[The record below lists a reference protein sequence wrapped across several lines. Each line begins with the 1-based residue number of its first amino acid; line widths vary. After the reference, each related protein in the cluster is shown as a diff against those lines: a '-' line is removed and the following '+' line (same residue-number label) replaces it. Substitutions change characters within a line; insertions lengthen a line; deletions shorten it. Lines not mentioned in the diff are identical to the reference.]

1 MSMFEPLDAV
11 KMSPSKAK
19 GTLQIGLI
27 KDSEMGDDPG
37 FPGGPVL
44 SQVLIRGRWEGQR
57 RDVMT
62 EDFCCSL
69 TMGRGSRSP
78 DTSRGWKRPGS
89 RSYREAIRRNHPLTS
104 GLRTSGTVRS

>member
-19 GTLQIGLI
+19 GTLQIALI
-27 KDSEMGDDPG
+27 KDSEMGGDPG

-69 TMGRGSRSP
+69 TMEEG
-78 DTSRGWKRPGS
+78 PGLQEPGCLQRLEKARIQVLS
-89 RSYREAIRRNHPLTS
+89 
-104 GLRTSGTVRS
+104 

>member
-27 KDSEMGDDPG
+27 NDSEMGGDPG
-37 FPGGPVL
+37 FPGGPML

-69 TMGRGSRSP
+69 TMEEGLGVQE
-78 DTSRGWKRPGS
+78 PGCLQRLEKARIQILS
-89 RSYREAIRRNHPLTS
+89 
-104 GLRTSGTVRS
+104 